1 MNMSLVNRLIDFSKL
16 KFEVRSKMRYDDVG
30 DYFENTI
37 VSYDMKDPIVNNA
50 IMLHELIEYALIKSA
65 GIPSSLIDEFDN
77 DISSWDR
84 HPREYKLYSKFHRMA
99 NKIECQFIENLGLN
113 WKEHE
118 KTIDT
123 AKVEIAIRSIEKELH
138 KENPSEKKMEDSKE
152 IVEETFNK

>member
-1 MNMSLVNRLIDFSKL
+1 MRKTLSHRLIDFFKL
-16 KFEVRSKMRYDDVG
+16 KFEVRSEMRYDDVG

-37 VSYDMKDPIVNNA
+37 ISYDMKDPIVNNA
-50 IMLHELIEYALIKSA
+50 IMLHEFIEYTLIKSA

-84 HPREYKLYSKFHRMA
+84 HPNEYKLYSKFHRMA
-99 NKIECQFIENLGLN
+99 NRIECQFIENLGLN

-123 AKVEIAIRSIEKELH
+123 AKVEIAMRTIEKELH
-138 KENPSEKKMEDSKE
+138 KEHPSEEKLEDSKE
-152 IVEETFNK
+152 VIEETFAK